1 MDCVYTS
8 LRRRPEAPPTSAGEV
23 AEVLGILWAHT
34 TPEDG
39 LEHIS
44 GSAESDRV
52 DLLLY
57 FLSPAPDSPALN
69 SPAAHGPLHRTA
81 ALLARGHERSPT
93 LQRRYLPP
101 AGAPG
106 SQADDPRRAKA

>member
-8 LRRRPEAPPTSAGEV
+8 LRRRPEVPPTWAGEV

-44 GSAESDRV
+44 GSLESDRV

-57 FLSPAPDSPALN
+57 FLSPDPT
-69 SPAAHGPLHRTA
+69 SPAAHGPLHRAA
-81 ALLARGHERSPT
+81 ALLARGHQRSPT
-93 LQRRYLPP
+93 LHRRYLPP
-101 AGAPG
+101 AGAPAPP
-106 SQADDPRRAKA
+106 ADDPRRAKA

>member
-8 LRRRPEAPPTSAGEV
+8 LRHRPEVPPTSAGEV

-34 TPEDG
+34 SPEDG

-44 GSAESDRV
+44 GSLDSDRV

-57 FLSPAPDSPALN
+57 FLSADPAP
-69 SPAAHGPLHRTA
+69 PAAHGPLHRAA
-81 ALLARGHERSPT
+81 ALLARGHQASPT

-106 SQADDPRRAKA
+106 PQADDARRAKA

>member
-1 MDCVYTS
+1 MDCVYAS
-8 LRRRPEAPPTSAGEV
+8 LRHRPEALPTLAREV

-44 GSAESDRV
+44 GSLDSDRV

-57 FLSPAPDSPALN
+57 FLSPDPTSPAT
-69 SPAAHGPLHRTA
+69 HGPLYRAA
-81 ALLARGHERSPT
+81 ALLARGHQASPT

-101 AGAPG
+101 AGALGPH
-106 SQADDPRRAKA
+106 ADDTRRAKA